1 MTTTEE
7 VLSRLNKKTKD
18 RVRLASEMSIER
30 LELPSPALTRA
41 LNGGLGYGRQSLIWG
56 TKSAGKAQPTNLVI
70 PTPSGD
76 KKFGDIKVG
85 DYVWGGDGNPVEVI
99 ATHKQGVLPCY
110 RVSFS
115 DGTET
120 YCNDKH
126 LWTVQTIKQ
135 RYGRGRNG
143 KRLNNN
149 WRTVQLSDIINS
161 GLTGQFR
168 SSYKFYLP
176 PQPLVQFQ
184 KNSELPI
191 DPYMLGCI
199 LGDGSVVS
207 DPGITVGFAD
217 DPVIINIIN
226 SRQSKYKLNR
236 KVSPKSTA
244 VQYSILNIRDA
255 LRSLNLYGLYSYEKH
270 IPSVYMES
278 SVEDR
283 IALLQGILD
292 TDGHVSKTAPHK
304 AKLTS
309 SSRMLIDQTAEL
321 VRSLGGYAY
330 ENSVDNRS
338 RPVYSLA
345 INTPFN
351 PFMMPRKRDK
361 YIGKESFRA
370 FADIEEVEPAE
381 MMCITVNNKD
391 GLYLSNDFI
400 VTHNS
405 SLCLQAIADA
415 QKKGKVCAWIDAEQ
429 AFDREWAKRLGVDT
443 DALIVSPTKTI
454 AGMTEIAT
462 DLMQAGIDVVVVDSI
477 STLLP
482 QAFFEKVDPKKSG
495 EPELKDFTGTNKIGS
510 KAVDMANSMAIL
522 NYANTNTA
530 LILISQVRNKIY
542 TGGAVG
548 APTGGNATLFNSST
562 SIKLTASAAE
572 KDQIKE
578 EIYIGTSLVTRP
590 VAREVNWLVDW
601 NKLAPMLRSGKYE
614 FYYEGDHIGV
624 DTVGDLFRT
633 AVEFGIIH
641 KGGVWYSIDD
651 HKWQGMPA
659 GIAALRN
666 DPELMQFIGD
676 NLV

>member
-7 VLSRLNKKTKD
+7 VLSNLNKKTKD
-18 RVRLASEMSIER
+18 RVRLASEMSIEK

-278 SVEDR
+278 SVEDTFIFSCR
-283 IALLQGILD
+283 K
-292 TDGHVSKTAPHK
+292 VF
-304 AKLTS
+304 
-309 SSRMLIDQTAEL
+309 
-321 VRSLGGYAY
+321 VR
-330 ENSVDNRS
+330 
-338 RPVYSLA
+338 
-345 INTPFN
+345 
-351 PFMMPRKRDK
+351 
-361 YIGKESFRA
+361 
-370 FADIEEVEPAE
+370 
-381 MMCITVNNKD
+381 
-391 GLYLSNDFI
+391 
-400 VTHNS
+400 
-405 SLCLQAIADA
+405 
-415 QKKGKVCAWIDAEQ
+415 
-429 AFDREWAKRLGVDT
+429 
-443 DALIVSPTKTI
+443 
-454 AGMTEIAT
+454 
-462 DLMQAGIDVVVVDSI
+462 
-477 STLLP
+477 
-482 QAFFEKVDPKKSG
+482 
-495 EPELKDFTGTNKIGS
+495 
-510 KAVDMANSMAIL
+510 
-522 NYANTNTA
+522 
-530 LILISQVRNKIY
+530 
-542 TGGAVG
+542 
-548 APTGGNATLFNSST
+548 
-562 SIKLTASAAE
+562 
-572 KDQIKE
+572 
-578 EIYIGTSLVTRP
+578 
-590 VAREVNWLVDW
+590 
-601 NKLAPMLRSGKYE
+601 
-614 FYYEGDHIGV
+614 
-624 DTVGDLFRT
+624 
-633 AVEFGIIH
+633 
-641 KGGVWYSIDD
+641 
-651 HKWQGMPA
+651 
-659 GIAALRN
+659 
-666 DPELMQFIGD
+666 
-676 NLV
+676 